1 MSLRKRNPDSLRFII
16 RIDHKATHGYQVRI
30 PINGKQ
36 ESKFFAD
43 GQHGGK
49 RAARIAATTYR
60 DKECKKISIPLIN
73 KRVIRRQDKR
83 NKTGHVG
90 VNIFWKTVGGYQ
102 YKYYVASWTPKVGE
116 NPKRKMFSAHR
127 LGDEKAMAMA
137 IKHRTEMEKII
148 LGQKKARSGKM
159 K

>member
-1 MSLRKRNPDSLRFII
+1 MPLREKNPESLRYII

-30 PINGKQ
+30 PIDGKQ
-36 ESKFFAD
+36 VSKFFAD
-43 GQHGGK
+43 GQHSGK
-49 RAARIAATTYR
+49 RGARNAATIYR
-60 DKECKKISIPLIN
+60 DKECKKLSIPLNN

-83 NKTGHVG
+83 NKTGQVG

-127 LGDEKAMAMA
+127 LGDDKAMAMA
-137 IKHRTEMEKII
+137 IQHRLEMEKVI
-148 LGQKKARSGKM
+148 LGQKKARSIRK
-159 K
+159 